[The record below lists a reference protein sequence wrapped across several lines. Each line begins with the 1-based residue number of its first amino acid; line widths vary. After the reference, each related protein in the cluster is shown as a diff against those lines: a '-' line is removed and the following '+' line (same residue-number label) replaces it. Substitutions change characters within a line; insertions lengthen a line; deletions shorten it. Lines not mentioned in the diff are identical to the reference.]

1 MTTRR
6 PPRPR
11 NVLAAPLALALAGL
25 AVVAGRAEAQLGA
38 VAPSGTVFGQSG
50 LNQPMFP
57 PSGGWAR
64 VLTATD
70 KWLVLV
76 NEQGQQFPVAYDSTN
91 TGNFFM
97 RWPISP
103 LAITPAD
110 LVEVTGLNLGTNRV
124 AADHVDV
131 YRGASRALVQPT
143 YQNIIGYNRVVTPF
157 DIERQNTF
165 GINWQ
170 YLLTP
175 GEEFMPARLHVVGSP
190 VNAAP
195 VQIAVGGNNGVTVV
209 NGNGVPTMTEVTRG
223 TPGFV
228 QPGDMAYVVPVPQR
242 ATSRSLAIAQL
253 VIFKNV
259 PVDAFG
265 R

>member
-1 MTTRR
+1 MS
-6 PPRPR
+6 PRPSPGPR
-11 NVLAAPLALALAGL
+11 FAPALALALAAL
-25 AVVAGRAEAQLGA
+25 VAPAAEAQLGGISQGA
-38 VAPSGTVFGQSG
+38 GFGFGQSG

-76 NEQGQQFPVAYDSTN
+76 NEEGQQFPVAYDSVN
-91 TGNFFM
+91 ASGFYM

-103 LAITPAD
+103 ASLTPAD
-110 LVEVTGLNLGTNRV
+110 MVEVTGLNLGTNRV
-124 AADHVDV
+124 AADHADV
-131 YRGASRALVQPT
+131 YRGASRNLVQPT
-143 YQNIIGYNRVVTPF
+143 YQNIIGFNRILTPY
-157 DIERQNTF
+157 DVERQNTY

-175 GEEFMPARLHVVGSP
+175 GEEFMPARLHVVGQA

-209 NGNGVPTMTEVTRG
+209 NGNGVPTMTEVT
-223 TPGFV
+223 PGSAAFI

-253 VIFKNV
+253 VVYKTM
-259 PVDAFG
+259 PVEAFG